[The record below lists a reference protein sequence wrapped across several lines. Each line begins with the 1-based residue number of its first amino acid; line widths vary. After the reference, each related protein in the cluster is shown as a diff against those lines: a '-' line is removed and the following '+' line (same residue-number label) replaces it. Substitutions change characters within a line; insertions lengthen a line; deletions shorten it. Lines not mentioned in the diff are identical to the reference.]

1 MSNQLNTTNMTQ
13 NNTSAVEISTIISDL
28 NKHFANMVNNKD
40 RYSRGIPSI
49 INTIV
54 ELGAENVFYMHRD
67 YHGLYEDDYCSFFY
81 WDNVNGKVIEGY
93 WTTAG
98 ACPDFSLYTDK
109 ILTIHEA
116 EKYGLI
122 NMEAAK
128 KFNIE
133 KTMKRI
139 NLTRETSHREMMLK
153 YNPLVQ
159 VEGGRKWR
167 GIGYYVG
174 EVVTQKSP
182 YYPATTEAKVL
193 SLEDFQIHYC
203 NPKYIQLVERDEL
216 VEGYIQ
222 WATDIINEVVENN
235 MYSSFFDMKGID
247 WEIKSENFSFENY
260 VECHR
265 NSMAEYL
272 ISTAYDARVEEEK
285 KMLAAKR
292 AEQYSSIIEW
302 VKTKT
307 DKTTTSEQ
315 IALATKVL
323 FKKY

>member
-1 MSNQLNTTNMTQ
+1 MTQ
-13 NNTSAVEISTIISDL
+13 NNTLAVEISTIISDL
-28 NKHFANMVNNKD
+28 NKHFASMVVNKD
-40 RYSRGIPSI
+40 KGRGIPSI

-54 ELGAENVFYMHRD
+54 ELGAENVFYMGRD

-81 WDNVNGKVIEGY
+81 WDNVNSKVIEGY

-109 ILTIHEA
+109 ILTIAEA

-133 KTMKRI
+133 KVIKRI
-139 NLTRETSHREMMLK
+139 NLTRETSHKEMMLK
-153 YNPLVQ
+153 YNPLVK

-193 SLEDFQIHYC
+193 SLDDFQIHYC
-203 NPKYIQLVERDEL
+203 NPKFIQLVERDEL

-222 WATDIINEVVENN
+222 WATAIINEVVEKNK
-235 MYSSFFDMKGID
+235 YSSFFDMKGVS
-247 WEIKSENFSFENY
+247 WEIKREDFSFESY
-260 VECHR
+260 VESHR

-292 AEQYSSIIEW
+292 AEQYSSILEW